1 MTILGVEREM
11 QLGLRLMLMLV
22 GEVGTRERQITVV
35 GVGVVCVG
43 GVGVIGV

>member
-1 MTILGVEREM
+1 MTILGVERKM
-11 QLGLRLMLMLV
+11 QLGLRLMLV
-22 GEVGTRERQITVV
+22 GEVGTGERQITVV